1 MKKDTYDYD
10 TGGDLMGELK
20 FQKLTPTQEADLSGY
35 EDAFHY
41 IFAEDDIRN
50 IAISGAYSSGKSSVI
65 ESYKKKHPDKK
76 FLHLSLAHF
85 QALDDGS
92 LEENDSEDNT
102 KMTAQE
108 DVENIIEG
116 KILNQLIQQ
125 IPAEKI
131 PQTNFRIKKSIDW
144 KEPTFISAIL
154 CIFIALFLYCTKFE
168 EWRLTI
174 NALNDG
180 RLKNILSVTTKSEI
194 RLVGLMLMLLI
205 TGLAVFKLIKVQHSK
220 NILRK
225 ISVQGNEIE
234 IFADNNDSY
243 FDKYLNE
250 VLYLF
255 QNTDVDGIVF
265 EDIDRFDNHTIFER
279 LREIN
284 TLTNIRLNNKKGR
297 HVKRPLRFF
306 YLLRDDIFENKDR
319 AKFFDYI
326 MPVVPVLD
334 SSNSYNK
341 IKEYLESAG
350 VYGQFDDH
358 FLRGISLYID
368 DLRIVKNIFNEFL
381 IYNRKLNSIELDVNK
396 LFAIVVYKNIFPKDF
411 ADLQLNQGFV
421 HTLFES
427 KGRLTAERVKA
438 INEEISL
445 IEERISYYEREHL
458 ESQAELDLIKTNKQ
472 NDASRYYQGHS
483 KWREYQEWLQ
493 DVYAKRKQALE
504 DRKEGNIS
512 ELRKQI
518 EHKKEEISV
527 VENLQL
533 ADLLNRKNIDDVFR
547 VNYVNEIDQTDHFYA
562 IKVNPYFALLKY
574 LISRGYIDESYT
586 DYMTFF
592 YPNSLSL
599 NDKVFLRSVADRA
612 EKPAGYL
619 LDNPGLVTENLNQY
633 DFSQRETLN
642 YTLTE
647 YILSAHKE
655 DLILSMI
662 SQLKTEERFDYISG
676 YMHSGKAVIPFVAA
690 INRYW
695 TSMLYESIASHALSD
710 DLLKSFAYYTLEHDA
725 VDTLERVNIEGCLKE
740 YISSDPHFLVA
751 ANIDVAEVGKALI
764 SLQVSFAN
772 IDPSDVNEELFD
784 YVYQNN
790 LYDINESNIL
800 LMLTHKCEIQDA
812 QQLLPVLFTFVF
824 THPEHALCEYI
835 LGNRDCALSVY
846 LEMYEGGIKDN
857 TETITEL
864 MNSKDI
870 DHDSKETYVERLET
884 TVDKIE
890 KIVNPDDQKV
900 VMAHKRADYSSDNVM
915 AFFKKF
921 GLTADLISFINS
933 NPTELDYLSDSEEE
947 SLNSFLDACLVEE
960 DINNDKYQ
968 QIIRNI
974 CDCIQDFSVEGLSE
988 EKFEI
993 LVRLSKIE
1001 MNLANLQF
1009 IRSAYPTQVLTY
1021 IRNDVER
1028 YMSIVTVSDFNV
1040 EEMKNIIEWP
1050 EVDDQKKIELLKQT
1064 DEPVCVEDKPFSDEL
1079 VIYVLANNLYEAD
1092 MPWLLRNYSGFSDEV
1107 KKAVLQVASNMVE
1120 QIASTYSDDVDNIL
1134 LNLLFRSERVDFEGK
1149 IQLLEKTANSM
1160 SIEELCVV
1168 LRQLDA
1174 DKIADNIAG
1183 GKKRA
1188 KITEENKQIL
1198 QALYNSGVISKP
1210 VPAADGQTYKTI
1222 RYRYKIV
1229 NDSLPSALL

>member
-1 MKKDTYDYD
+1 MKM
-10 TGGDLMGELK
+10 LSIIFSLK
-20 FQKLTPTQEADLSGY
+20 MISG
-35 EDAFHY
+35 

-85 QALDDGS
+85 QALNDGS
-92 LEENDSEDNT
+92 LEDNNSEDNT
-102 KMTAQE
+102 KMTVQE
-108 DVENIIEG
+108 DAENIIEG

-154 CIFIALFLYCTKFE
+154 CLFIALFLYCTKFE

-180 RLKNILSVTTKSEI
+180 RLKNILSVSTNSEI
-194 RLVGLMLMLLI
+194 RLVE
-205 TGLAVFKLIKVQHSK
+205 VQHSK

-592 YPNSLSL
+592 YPNYPNSLSL

-690 INRYW
+690 ITRYW

>member
-205 TGLAVFKLIKVQHSK
+205 TGLAVFKLIKV
-220 NILRK
+220 
-225 ISVQGNEIE
+225 
-234 IFADNNDSY
+234 
-243 FDKYLNE
+243 
-250 VLYLF
+250 
-255 QNTDVDGIVF
+255 VF

>member
-1 MKKDTYDYD
+1 
-10 TGGDLMGELK
+10 
-20 FQKLTPTQEADLSGY
+20 
-35 EDAFHY
+35 
-41 IFAEDDIRN
+41 
-50 IAISGAYSSGKSSVI
+50 
-65 ESYKKKHPDKK
+65 
-76 FLHLSLAHF
+76 
-85 QALDDGS
+85 
-92 LEENDSEDNT
+92 
-102 KMTAQE
+102 
-108 DVENIIEG
+108 
-116 KILNQLIQQ
+116 
-125 IPAEKI
+125 
-131 PQTNFRIKKSIDW
+131 
-144 KEPTFISAIL
+144 
-154 CIFIALFLYCTKFE
+154 
-168 EWRLTI
+168 
-174 NALNDG
+174 
-180 RLKNILSVTTKSEI
+180 
-194 RLVGLMLMLLI
+194 MLMLLI

-255 QNTDVDGIVF
+255 ENTDVDGIVF

-427 KGRLTAERVKA
+427 KGRLTAERVTA

-1160 SIEELCVV
+1160 SKEELCVV

>member
-1040 EEMKNIIEWP
+1040 EEMKNIIE
-1050 EVDDQKKIELLKQT
+1050 
-1064 DEPVCVEDKPFSDEL
+1064 DKPFSDEL
-1079 VIYVLANNLYEAD
+1079 VIYILANNLYEAD